1 VRRNTALAC
10 QRPCAWYRNTL
21 ARLAS
26 TIAPKTAAPQAARAL
41 VASRDQ
47 PARGARPGSNVLR
60 DPLPDLVVDRA
71 RLQHEIVI
79 RSASFSTRS
88 CASLEGCVAGVGERR
103 LLRFSVAAIHQGQA
117 DLIPPDP
124 STRPDGFEWG
134 ACHGHYHDSGFALY
148 ELRDAA
154 GALVMRGRK
163 QAYCMEDSYQVH
175 RGPNVGCSPRTTCE
189 SQGIQAGWAD
199 VYGNDLDCQ
208 WIDITTV
215 PAGSYFLAVTLNPT
229 RTFEEVTYANNTA
242 VVPVTIP

>member
-1 VRRNTALAC
+1 MPCSRNEFC
-10 QRPCAWYRNTL
+10 
-21 ARLAS
+21 
-26 TIAPKTAAPQAARAL
+26 
-41 VASRDQ
+41 
-47 PARGARPGSNVLR
+47 GSDCTCHRLR

-71 RLQHEIVI
+71 RLQDEIVI
-79 RSASFSTRS
+79 SSASFSTRS
-88 CASLEGCVAGVGERR
+88 CASVEGCVAGVGERR
-103 LLRFSVAAIHQGQA
+103 LLRFSVAAINQGQA

-124 STRPDGFEWG
+124 ATRPDLFEWG
-134 ACHGHYHDSGFALY
+134 ACHGHHHYSGFARY

-215 PAGSYFLAVTLNPT
+215 PAGTYFLAVTLNPT